1 MGVSQAVLQN
11 VIFCHQEES
20 NWILGDPKTLKDKF
34 DAIFASTRYSKALD
48 HIKLTLKSLK
58 EEIKEFEK
66 DEAGQKVH
74 KQHAHEFTQKLRG
87 FEHQENDEKKK
98 KIELEEEIKDLTLK
112 HKKIHDGLQKW
123 KGFTEHQ
130 KESNQKIKGH
140 EAHLTS
146 TLDKI
151 KEEIAD
157 SDEELLKEKRESEKK
172 LKDAAYSKR
181 KVEEEVQNPVKIY
194 FLLLFSPVG

>member
-20 NWILGDPKTLKDKF
+20 NWIFGDPKTLKDKF

-58 EEIKEFEK
+58 EEIKDYEK

-98 KIELEEEIKDLTLK
+98 KIELEEEIKHLTLK
-112 HKKIHDGLQKW
+112 QKKVHDGLEKW

-140 EAHLTS
+140 EEHLAS

-151 KEEIAD
+151 EEEIAD
-157 SDEELLKEKRESEKK
+157 SDEELLKEKRENEKK

-181 KVEEEVQNPVKIY
+181 KVEEEVQNPVKKCS
-194 FLLLFSPVG
+194 LLLFSPAG

>member
-1 MGVSQAVLQN
+1 MGVSRAVLEN

-48 HIKLTLKSLK
+48 QIKLTLKSLK
-58 EEIKEFEK
+58 EEIKDYEK

-98 KIELEEEIKDLTLK
+98 KIELEEEIKQLTLK
-112 HKKIHDGLQKW
+112 RKKVHDGLEKW

-140 EAHLTS
+140 EEHLAS

-151 KEEIAD
+151 KVEMRV
-157 SDEELLKEKRESEKK
+157 SDLASAKAK
-172 LKDAAYSKR
+172 LDQS
-181 KVEEEVQNPVKIY
+181 
-194 FLLLFSPVG
+194 G